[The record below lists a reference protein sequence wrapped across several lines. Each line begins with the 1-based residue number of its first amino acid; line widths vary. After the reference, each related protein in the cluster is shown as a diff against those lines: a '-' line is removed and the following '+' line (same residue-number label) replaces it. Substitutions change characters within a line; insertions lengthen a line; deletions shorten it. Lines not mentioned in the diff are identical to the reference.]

1 MATDPNKAMQDILEG
16 VEKRWHF
23 SLADNIL
30 DYIPNNDDI
39 SAAVYDAADDINGF
53 PPNTLMSFVDIY
65 DHPDTRWKSLLYLA
79 TAKNVIQMLV
89 NMWTQNGFDQTIGE
103 LRLENK
109 LNDYKSLYD
118 TLVGEFEKKAER
130 VKKTTQ
136 KYVRGIS
143 SQSSG
148 FGVISNYLYGTSP
161 FFSVF
166 NSRIRLR

>member
-1 MATDPNKAMQDILEG
+1 
-16 VEKRWHF
+16 
-23 SLADNIL
+23 
-30 DYIPNNDDI
+30 
-39 SAAVYDAADDINGF
+39 
-53 PPNTLMSFVDIY
+53 MSFVDIY
-65 DHPDTRWKSLLYLA
+65 DHTDTRWRSLLYLGA
-79 TAKNVIQMLV
+79 AKNVIQMLV

-109 LNDYKSLYD
+109 LNDYRSLYD
-118 TLVGEFEKKAER
+118 SLVGEFEKKAER
-130 VKKTTQ
+130 VKKTSQ

-148 FGVISNYLYGTSP
+148 YGVLSNYLYGTSP